1 MMKEKSKRR
10 AASSRSSELS
20 SPTSRVQ
27 GLRPG
32 LKTRIPYDFA
42 YLRRPSHQILKGV
55 VHVLPRSPLK
65 KKKMHPHNN
74 VKVFGGRGGGGGRAF
89 KLPGF
94 RVDDQA
100 GKQGFLMTSLI

>member
-10 AASSRSSELS
+10 AARGGGGAGLQA
-20 SPTSRVQ
+20 SRVQ

-55 VHVLPRSPLK
+55 VHVLPEA
-65 KKKMHPHNN
+65 H
-74 VKVFGGRGGGGGRAF
+74 
-89 KLPGF
+89 
-94 RVDDQA
+94 
-100 GKQGFLMTSLI
+100 

>member
-32 LKTRIPYDFA
+32 MKTRIPYDFA

-65 KKKMHPHNN
+65 KKNCAPTIMSR
-74 VKVFGGRGGGGGRAF
+74 FSGGGGGGRAF